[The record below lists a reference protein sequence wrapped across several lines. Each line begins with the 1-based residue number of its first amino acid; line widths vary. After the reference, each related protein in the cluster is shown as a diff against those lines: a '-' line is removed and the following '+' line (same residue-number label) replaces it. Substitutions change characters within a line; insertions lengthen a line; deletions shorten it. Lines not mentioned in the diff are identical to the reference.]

1 MSKVK
6 LLATTGGGSTSLEGP
21 NSTTA
26 NANVSWQLPVADG
39 SNGQVLTTNASGQL
53 AFSDVAAGGKIL
65 QLISATKTDQFS
77 ATTEDAWT
85 DITGLSVAITPS
97 ATSSKILFRA
107 MVVVGTN
114 VSDAV
119 PALRVLRDSTA
130 IGIGDAAGGRG
141 RASGAMNVA
150 HDWVAESVPI
160 DIVDSPSSTS
170 ELTYKVQYYKSQSPT
185 IYINSSY
192 RDADS
197 SGIDFRYSSVVYVME
212 VGA

>member
-6 LLATTGGGSTSLEGP
+6 LTATTGGGATSLEAP
-21 NSTTA
+21 NATTT
-26 NANVSWQLPVADG
+26 NAHLSWKLPVADG
-39 SNGQVLTTNASGQL
+39 SNGQALTTNASGQL
-53 AFSDVAAGGKIL
+53 AFSDVAGGKIL
-65 QLISATKTDQFS
+65 QLVSATKTDQFS

-107 MVVVGTN
+107 MVNVGTN

-119 PALRVLRDSTA
+119 PSLRVLRDSTA

-141 RASGAMNVA
+141 RATAGMNVA
-150 HDWVAESVPI
+150 YDWLAEAVPI

-170 ELTYKVQYYKSQSPT
+170 ELTYKIQYYKSQSPT

-192 RDADS
+192 RDTDG
-197 SGIDFRYSSVVYVME
+197 SGIDFRYSSVIYVME